1 MKNILITGHSRWI
14 WKYLWDNLKQNY
26 QVFWFSRENGFDLR
40 KKESFEKIAE
50 FFRGVDPAVNII
62 NQTAGQQ
69 QVLTCWTGKDGRK
82 LDVLILNAWIWE
94 FWKFE
99 DIGLEKYEDIINLNL
114 LANIRLLKVL
124 EERINKDT
132 KIIFIWSI
140 ISKKFMK
147 YASVYQASKF
157 GLRWFAW
164 GLKNE
169 WKKVFLINPKIVDTD
184 FHKWKIELD
193 KRFTETK
200 LEDILDV
207 VENIIDWEE
216 KRFEIDL

>member
-14 WKYLWDNLKQNY
+14 GKYLNDNLRQNY
-26 QVFWFSRENGFDLR
+26 QFFWFSRENGFDLSE
-40 KKESFEKIAE
+40 KETFEKIAE
-50 FFRGVDPAVNII
+50 SLQGAKDP
-62 NQTAGQQ
+62 
-69 QVLTCWTGKDGRK
+69 CY
-82 LDVLILNAWIWE
+82 LDILILNAWIWE

-99 DIGLEKYEDIINLNL
+99 DIPVEKYEDIINVNL
-114 LANIRLLKVL
+114 LANIRILKVL
-124 EERINKDT
+124 EKNIDKNT

-164 GLKNE
+164 GLKSE

-184 FHKWKIELD
+184 FHKWKIEFD

-200 LEDILDV
+200 LEDILKT
-207 VENIIDWEE
+207 VENIIDWKE

>member
-1 MKNILITGHSRWI
+1 MTNILITGHSRWI
-14 WKYLWDNLKQNY
+14 WKYLNDNLRQNY
-26 QVFWFSRENGFDLR
+26 QIFWFSRENGFDLR
-40 KKESFEKIAE
+40 KKETFEKIKKICHTELVSASIE
-50 FFRGVDPAVNII
+50 KQDPEINSGWQKYLNI
-62 NQTAGQQ
+62 
-69 QVLTCWTGKDGRK
+69 
-82 LDVLILNAWIWE
+82 LILNAWIWE

-99 DIGLEKYEDIINLNL
+99 NIGLEKYEDIINLNL

-124 EERINKDT
+124 EEKINKDT

>member
-26 QVFWFSRENGFDLR
+26 QIFWFSRENGFDLR
-40 KKESFEKIAE
+40 KKETFEK
-50 FFRGVDPAVNII
+50 FLNNSPLTPLLNNRGENSY
-62 NQTAGQQ
+62 
-69 QVLTCWTGKDGRK
+69 

-99 DIGLEKYEDIINLNL
+99 DIALEKYEDIINLNL

-124 EERINKDT
+124 EEKINKDT